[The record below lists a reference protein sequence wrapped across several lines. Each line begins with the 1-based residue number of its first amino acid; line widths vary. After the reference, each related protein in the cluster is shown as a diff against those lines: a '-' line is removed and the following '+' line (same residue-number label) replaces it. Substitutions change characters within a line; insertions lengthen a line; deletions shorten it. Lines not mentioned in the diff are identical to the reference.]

1 MLILNEEKYAKDV
14 LMGQRDDV
22 KSFKKKIELIT
33 RYNYH
38 VLHKNDDDNY
48 NSTVK
53 WMEKHHNIFSEHSY
67 ANVIIDYIKR
77 APKHPFYNVGSI
89 KITKNEMD
97 VISSQHNLRHEKILF
112 VLLCMA
118 KAQRA
123 INGYDNGIVAYSLP
137 DLFKSARVSVPVD
150 EREKI
155 LHKFLVD
162 GLIGLPFKN
171 DTKCL
176 FVKFI
181 DEAEDNVVLELDE
194 RDCGELAYTY
204 LLFSGQGKI
213 VRCTKC
219 GKLIKKSLKF
229 GNICKDCEEDI
240 GDTRV
245 KWCIDCGKELEL
257 SFLNTKTCRCDN
269 CQKEYRKQY
278 MRDLMKEK
286 RAKYASVSTASET

>member
-14 LMGQRDDV
+14 IMGQRDDI

-48 NSTVK
+48 DSTVK

-67 ANVIIDYIKR
+67 ANVITDYIKR
-77 APKHPFYNVGSI
+77 APKNPFYHIDSI

-97 VISSQHNLRHEKILF
+97 IILSQNNLRHEKILF

-118 KAQRA
+118 KAQKE
-123 INGYDNGIVAYSLP
+123 IKGYDNGVVAYSLP

-150 EREKI
+150 ERENI

-162 GLIGLPFKN
+162 GLIALPLKN

-176 FVKFI
+176 FVKFM
-181 DEAEDNVVLELDE
+181 DESDDVVLELDE
-194 RDCGELAYTY
+194 RDCDELAYAY
-204 LLFSGQGKI
+204 LLFTGKGKV
-213 VRCTKC
+213 VRCVKC

-229 GNICKDCEEDI
+229 GNTCKGCEGDR
-240 GDTRV
+240 GDTCI
-245 KWCIDCGKELEL
+245 KWCIDCGEELEL
-257 SFLNTKTCRCDN
+257 NRLNTKTCRCGS
-269 CQKEYRKQY
+269 CQIEYRRQY

-286 RAKYASVSTASET
+286 RVNTLSVSTASET